1 MTKTKNRIKKMI
13 FQTQNRKHEPL
24 SEDDKYIIKAMGYR
38 KRELK
43 GQLDENISGITR
55 RAIRPEYI

>member
-1 MTKTKNRIKKMI
+1 MI